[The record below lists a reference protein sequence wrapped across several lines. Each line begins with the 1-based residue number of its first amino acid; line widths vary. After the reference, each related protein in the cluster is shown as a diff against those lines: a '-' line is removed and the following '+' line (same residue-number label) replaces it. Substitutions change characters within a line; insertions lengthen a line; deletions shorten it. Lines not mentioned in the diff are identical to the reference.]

1 MLIPVR
7 KITWI
12 LIGVMLL
19 LDAAHLWVNLAPPVS
34 PTGFRYDSLISAFH
48 LENEA
53 NIPNWYSTV
62 LLFAIALAALV
73 IRRLQKQPRWGF
85 FWPVFAGFF
94 ALLSLEEAADLREV
108 IYHTI
113 FVKSFLVC
121 APLGVIFISLC
132 LGFFFFIRRTDG
144 ISRLWIGAGLF
155 LLLVGALGGQYLQIN
170 LAVGQNTFAAG
181 ILIKETL
188 EMLGEILVLAGCLM
202 EINTLAGEKMTMD
215 FHGR

>member
-1 MLIPVR
+1 MPIPVR

-12 LIGVMLL
+12 LIGFMLL
-19 LDAAHLWVNLAPPVS
+19 LNAAHLWVNLAPPIS

-121 APLGVIFISLC
+121 APLGSYSSACVWVSSFSSSGLTAARGC
-132 LGFFFFIRRTDG
+132 GSGRACSCCWAGRSAGSTCRSTWQWG
-144 ISRLWIGAGLF
+144 RARLLPEF
-155 LLLVGALGGQYLQIN
+155 
-170 LAVGQNTFAAG
+170 
-181 ILIKETL
+181 
-188 EMLGEILVLAGCLM
+188 
-202 EINTLAGEKMTMD
+202 
-215 FHGR
+215 